1 MIEERGERRAEDD
14 ESRRD
19 DYKFGQK
26 EGGNSLEG
34 KEARERERPKY
45 SERED
50 NKQRNE
56 LK

>member
-34 KEARERERPKY
+34 KEARERDLNTLRERIT
-45 SERED
+45 
-50 NKQRNE
+50 NKGMN
-56 LK
+56 